1 MIKLTNVKKR
11 FQNRLAL
18 KNVSFTFPRSGMC
31 IIYGASGSGK
41 TTLLNCISG
50 LIPFEGSIEIDH
62 LNIGTLN
69 DNELS
74 DLRLTTYGFVF
85 QDFKLFENET
95 VIANLLFPL
104 ETLHHLSSDIKRRK
118 CLDLLSLVGLE
129 KKEKQVVN
137 KLSGGEKQRVAI
149 ARALVNDPKVLLAD
163 EPTGSLDERN
173 GVEIMNILK
182 TISKKSLVIVVS
194 HDQDL
199 TRAYADQII
208 EMDDGRIIRVLER
221 EQNLDSK
228 SHLPV
233 LKNGSTNKKIRIPSS
248 FLLSHTYH
256 NMKQKKFRTLIC
268 YSMTSLG
275 LIGVGLA
282 FTLSSSIATNIKDAY
297 REIVDENS
305 MIVSLKKDNGVIN
318 EQYSANYYEVETIKE
333 NYSEY
338 IDDVGVCYLANFEKF
353 FPDINNLVISKGY
366 QYRTISGFSARHIN
380 DFIWLEDASS
390 TIYPERIELLEDDEI
405 VLGLNYDSLVDICF
419 ELQIERTVK
428 SLSNYIRNN
437 DLFLYFDFA
446 NHDWT
451 YDDQQLVKLVGFTLE
466 NDLHIYHSNHMWN
479 EYMFETRMRF
489 PTSDAL
495 SVKDKEPWVMK
506 KIYYLKSNEKRDDFL
521 NLFYDSKLAD
531 EYMVE
536 IANET
541 YYPWLYY
548 EKEMAERDRL
558 FVFVNKTPHLP
569 LWQIPYFLSND
580 SNLKEPIIANNGGY
594 VMYPE
599 SLMMGFAKTMYFSKD
614 EEMLINIID
623 HQTTNNTN
631 GFYQEEL
638 PDGVRSGNYAKSL
651 QNGVNFSVINGDLL
665 MGRQPES
672 VDEVV
677 LSTALYKELGF
688 KSLDEDLY
696 VTTSKKEMLV
706 DGNKIIKDYSLV
718 KLKAVGLVKSNKLNL
733 FQDKNWTILF
743 YQCLVGISSFDLQCR
758 SLSFS
763 LNDPNRIDSSIE
775 LAQKAFPQYEII
787 NPLSDI
793 NESVD
798 TVCFYITL
806 VLIIFSLVATVISV
820 LLLSICNYLYVVEG
834 RKEIALARCL
844 GVNKKES
851 RKFLFWH
858 SLMQCIVSFG
868 IASIEL
874 LFIALV
880 ANFEISQTLSLGF
893 SFSFNPIALA
903 PMFALALIIAIFSS
917 VLMSKRINKINPID
931 ALKT

>member
-1 MIKLTNVKKR
+1 MIKLINVKKR

-182 TISKKSLVIVVS
+182 TISKKSLVIIVS

-221 EQNLDSK
+221 EHNPDSK

-233 LKNGSTNKKIRIPSS
+233 LKNGSTNKKIRIPSG

-333 NYSEY
+333 NYSVY

-390 TIYPERIELLEDDEI
+390 TIYPEQIELLEDDEI

-548 EKEMAERDRL
+548 EKEMAERNRL

-718 KLKAVGLVKSNKLNL
+718 KLKVVGLVKSNKLNL

-743 YQCLVGISSFDLQCR
+743 YQCLVGISSFDLQCQ

-763 LNDPNRIDSSIE
+763 LNEPNRIDSSIE

-798 TVCFYITL
+798 TVCFYITI
-806 VLIIFSLVATVISV
+806 VLIVFSLVATVISV

-858 SLMQCIVSFG
+858 SLMQCIVSFV